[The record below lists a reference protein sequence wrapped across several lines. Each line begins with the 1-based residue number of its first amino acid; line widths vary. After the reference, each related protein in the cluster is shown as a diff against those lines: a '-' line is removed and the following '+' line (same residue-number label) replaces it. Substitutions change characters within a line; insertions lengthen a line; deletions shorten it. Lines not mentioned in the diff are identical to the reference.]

1 MPNKYVNKVVIGKE
15 TKLDLTADTVTPDK
29 LAKGITA
36 HDKSGAPI
44 TGTSTKDAD
53 TGDATAAVAEVLTGK
68 TFYARGAKMTG
79 TMPNN
84 GEVHGEIATVAGK
97 YTIPM
102 GFHDGAGGVTIA
114 ATEQAKLV
122 PANIR
127 EGVTVLGVK
136 GAMSGNEGMK
146 PQTKTVTP
154 TFEPQVVLP
163 DTAYNCLSQVT
174 VQAIPATYVDNAAGG
189 QTLTIGGL
197 SMAVN
202 KVVINDKIAL
212 DLTGDTVTP
221 QRSGGGCNCARCHR
235 HADHWHSPRHK
246 RHGYQRC
253 NGDSERYC

>member
-53 TGDATAAVAEVLTGK
+53 TSDATAAVAEVLNGK

-84 GEVHGEIATVAGK
+84 GEVNGEISTVSGK

-122 PANIR
+122 PTNIR
-127 EGVTVLGVK
+127 AGVTVLGVK
-136 GAMSGNEGMK
+136 GSMSGSEGMK
-146 PQTKTVTP
+146 PQAKSVTP
-154 TFEPQVVLP
+154 TFEQQVVLP
-163 DTAYNCLSQVT
+163 DKAYNCLSQVT

-189 QTLTIGGL
+189 QTLTIGG
-197 SMAVN
+197 
-202 KVVINDKIAL
+202 
-212 DLTGDTVTP
+212 
-221 QRSGGGCNCARCHR
+221 
-235 HADHWHSPRHK
+235 
-246 RHGYQRC
+246 
-253 NGDSERYC
+253 